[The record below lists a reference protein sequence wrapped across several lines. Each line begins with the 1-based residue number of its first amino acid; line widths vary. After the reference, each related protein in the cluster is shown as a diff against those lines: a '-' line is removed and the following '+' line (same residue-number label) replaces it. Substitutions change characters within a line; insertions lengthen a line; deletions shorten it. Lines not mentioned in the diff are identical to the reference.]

1 MAPWSEAEGRGP
13 VGSAPPDYETI
24 GREHLRGGAAAPDL
38 ATVKDFLRFYRATS
52 QPRLD
57 PDRSTADSIIIVAE
71 WFFAG
76 FTRVKGTPTDEE
88 ERVKCTTFGAV
99 AKEHEKLC
107 YNDAGFLLA
116 MALASKSLFSYQ
128 SLEGVQKQEI
138 PEGDDEL
145 VLSFHDS
152 ALGRPILTDLLYTP
166 FSGDWAKAS
175 IADQRVFGQ
184 SYVANRSSVDGQAAF
199 RDEDSDHRHI
209 EYFQSAEKF
218 HEAGLPDRLPAHLR
232 RKVLCEPE
240 LRESKAEVEAASR
253 LGAAGTPLQGQAPLH

>member
-1 MAPWSEAEGRGP
+1 
-13 VGSAPPDYETI
+13 
-24 GREHLRGGAAAPDL
+24 
-38 ATVKDFLRFYRATS
+38 
-52 QPRLD
+52 
-57 PDRSTADSIIIVAE
+57 
-71 WFFAG
+71 
-76 FTRVKGTPTDEE
+76 
-88 ERVKCTTFGAV
+88 
-99 AKEHEKLC
+99 
-107 YNDAGFLLA
+107 